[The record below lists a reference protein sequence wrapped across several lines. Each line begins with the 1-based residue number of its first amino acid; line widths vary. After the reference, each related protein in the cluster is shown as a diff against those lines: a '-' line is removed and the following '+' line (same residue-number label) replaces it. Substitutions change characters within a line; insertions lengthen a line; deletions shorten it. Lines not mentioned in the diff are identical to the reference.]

1 MADILSTPRYAKMIA
16 KIARMKGPYRNLFIP
31 DELEAQYMDERMRNA
46 LIGMD
51 LAAQKKS
58 QTRSL
63 SLGRQGLSLG
73 RQRLGLAKDRFDFG
87 KGQNRLATLFGALSL
102 PIAGLSAYGTLKE
115 SDAIRKQLYEQAG
128 LYRRRT

>member
-1 MADILSTPRYAKMIA
+1 MIA

-63 SLGRQGLSLG
+63 SLGRQ
-73 RQRLGLAKDRFDFG
+73 RLGLAKDQFDFG

-115 SDAIRKQLYEQAG
+115 SDAIRKQLTKQAG
-128 LYRRRT
+128 LYAT